1 MGTRTFRPALL
12 VSGALAAL
20 LVTVA
25 PGCGQEILDW
35 DAGTDPNPDGGTD
48 GGVDAGPSPVI
59 SELAGESA
67 ASPSDEFVELYNPHP
82 AAISLSGWKLDYR
95 STGGSVG
102 RYHEFG
108 AAASIPAHGFY
119 LVGQNGFGGT
129 PDERL
134 MRGGS
139 PQTGLTMSASGGS
152 IILIAPGDAVAD
164 QVGWGSGAAESAPAL
179 AADGDQSIE
188 RKAHAAST
196 AESMTAGADVSAGNG
211 RDSNNNLQD
220 FILRPTRDPQSSGA
234 AAEP

>member
-1 MGTRTFRPALL
+1 MGLRTSTPALL
-12 VSGALAAL
+12 LSGALAAL
-20 LVTVA
+20 VITVA

-35 DAGTDPNPDGGTD
+35 DGGTDPSGDGGTD

-67 ASPSDEFVELYNPHP
+67 AGPSDEFVELYNPHP
-82 AAISLSGWKLDYR
+82 AAISLSGWRLDYR

-134 MRGGS
+134 TRGGT
-139 PQTGLTMSASGGS
+139 PQTGLTMSAGGGS
-152 IILIAPGDAVAD
+152 LFLIAPGESVTD
-164 QVGWGSGAAESAPAL
+164 QVGWGSGAAESAPAV

-188 RKAHAAST
+188 RKAHTAST
-196 AESMTAGADVSAGNG
+196 AESMTTGADVSAGNG
-211 RDSNNNLQD
+211 QDSQNNLQD
-220 FILRPTRDPQSSGA
+220 FILRPTREPQNRSA